1 MHERYASLFI
11 KTQTVKVLF
20 GKIIEEYKE
29 QSIQSCNNSVNHV
42 QCECKLNVRVVKGIP
57 TLAIS

>member
-11 KTQTVKVLF
+11 KTQTVKVIF
-20 GKIIEEYKE
+20 EKIIEGYTE
-29 QSIQSCNNSVNHV
+29 QSILSCNNGVNYV
-42 QCECKLNVRVVKGIP
+42 QCRCELQVKGVEGIP

>member
-1 MHERYASLFI
+1 MHERYASLLI

-29 QSIQSCNNSVNHV
+29 QSILSYNNSVNYV
-42 QCECKLNVRVVKGIP
+42 QCKCDLHVSMVEGIP
-57 TLAIS
+57 TLAIF